1 MGRYILNDQTNSAQ
15 TQSNLRHVLSC
26 LNKNQHFHS
35 FDDVDLFRLMSED
48 TIVRAADLIGHSSAQ
63 LRQDIFAA
71 VLTGFRRDG
80 YFVEV
85 GATDGAY
92 LSNTLM
98 LETIFDW
105 RGILAEPAVF
115 WHKALV
121 ENRKAVIETRC
132 VHAETGRSLLFREVS
147 SDRALS
153 TIAEYAE
160 EDLHRSSRSCG
171 EDYMVQSISLTDLL
185 LSNKAPR
192 QIDYLSLDTEGSE
205 YDILRTFDFDAFQ
218 FGIITCEHNYSKTR
232 TSVLKLLTAKGYT
245 RVLNKV
251 SQFDDWYVHNSKLD
265 ILEAHFPDWRQV
277 SSHNEV
283 QDVQVLSENEGTIRM
298 LQETV
303 ENLIVDRDHYKRQA
317 EDQQK
322 TSENQRIIRML
333 QETVENL
340 IVDRDQYKRQAEGKK

>member
-1 MGRYILNDQTNSAQ
+1 MNDQPKSAQ
-15 TQSNLRHVLSC
+15 TRSSLRHVLFC

-35 FDDVDLFRLMSED
+35 FDDVGLFRLMSED
-48 TIVRAADLIGHSSAQ
+48 TMLRAADLIGHSSAQ

-71 VLTGFRRDG
+71 ALTGFKRDG
-80 YFVEV
+80 YFVEI

-98 LETIFDW
+98 LESAFDW
-105 RGILAEPAVF
+105 HGILAEPAVF
-115 WHKALV
+115 WHKALF

-153 TIAEYAE
+153 TIVDYAE
-160 EDLHRSSRSCG
+160 EDLHRLSRTAG

-218 FGIITCEHNYSKTR
+218 FGIITCEHNYSETR
-232 TSVLKLLTAKGYT
+232 TSVLKLLTGKGYT
-245 RVLNKV
+245 RILNKV
-251 SQFDDWYVHNSKLD
+251 SQFDDWYIHNSKLD
-265 ILEAHFPDWRQV
+265 ILEAIFPDWRQV
-277 SSHNEV
+277 SSQDEA

-317 EDQQK
+317 E
-322 TSENQRIIRML
+322 
-333 QETVENL
+333 
-340 IVDRDQYKRQAEGKK
+340 GKK